1 MSTPTKSKSSSDR
14 ESYWSVPIPIS
25 KSEPNRS
32 QIRDP
37 ENDPEKN
44 RCSQYWYRF
53 LYISLSNHYSFIQ
66 FHALEWVN
74 QPFQYF
80 NKLLDV

>member
-14 ESYWSVPIPIS
+14 ESYWLVPIPIS

-44 RCSQYWYRF
+44 RCSQY
-53 LYISLSNHYSFIQ
+53 
-66 FHALEWVN
+66 
-74 QPFQYF
+74 
-80 NKLLDV
+80 